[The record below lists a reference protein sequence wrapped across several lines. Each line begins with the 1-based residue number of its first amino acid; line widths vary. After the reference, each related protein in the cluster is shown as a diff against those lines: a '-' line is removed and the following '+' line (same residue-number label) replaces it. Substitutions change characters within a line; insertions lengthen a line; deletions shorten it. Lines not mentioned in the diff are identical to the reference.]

1 MVTPHLFQVTAQTD
15 MGYDSD
21 SDDLNLVADMGFAV
35 SDSDLEEADQ
45 IMIQIQQNQMDHL
58 NTPNNSPVTPLHDH
72 LDQQSQLDQLQLQ
85 LDRDA
90 ALANALSRNLDPLN
104 AHDSPNNSFNLADD
118 QSFVYIDETDASLDN
133 NHSDLSLP
141 SLPEVSWLPAPPSP
155 NSSTTS
161 APPLYEELDHP
172 PAYSHLDREQFLTT
186 WENRLRDR
194 SAALDERQDAL
205 DERSAQLDAEQARLA
220 ALETS
225 LLVSIASLASQ

>member
-1 MVTPHLFQVTAQTD
+1 MVTPHLFQVTAPTN

-21 SDDLNLVADMGFAV
+21 SDDLILVADIGFTV

-45 IMIQIQQNQMDHL
+45 IMNLIQQNQVDHL
-58 NTPNNSPVTPLHDH
+58 NTPNNSPATPLHDH

-85 LDRDA
+85 FDRDA

-104 AHDSPNNSFNLADD
+104 AHDSPNSSFNLADD
-118 QSFVYIDETDASLDN
+118 QSFIYIDETDTSLDN

-155 NSSTTS
+155 TSSTTS

-172 PAYSHLDREQFLTT
+172 PAYSHLDREQFLTG

-194 SAALDERQDAL
+194 SAAL

-225 LLVSIASLASQ
+225 LLVSIASLASQPVILD